1 MINMADKRLELAK
14 DKLRELN
21 VKLEKAKGTPREKE
35 FQLQVDKLKE
45 LIKHLE
51 NE

>member
-1 MINMADKRLELAK
+1 MKDKRLELAK
-14 DKLRELN
+14 N
-21 VKLEKAKGTPREKE
+21 KLEELQNKLDKVKGTPREEE
-35 FQLQVDKLKE
+35 FQIQIDKLKE